1 MSQLERFAERYELV
15 PEVLRRWLVEA
26 MVLGAA
32 ADGHIDRREMDEI
45 AVLVSSQ
52 ADFDDIEEGE
62 LHALLR
68 VAVEGL
74 RRDGFVPRV
83 HALAGALSRYAHRVL
98 AFRVAT
104 RVAFADG
111 VVLEDEIG
119 LLREMQRVFGISEND
134 VARAL
139 DAAQA
144 AGSSIPV
151 DVEPVEAY
159 LDVLMMGASVDGEV
173 NDGEMAFIIAFI
185 LDRPELDA
193 LDGEL
198 LRGYIE
204 RNVTRFSSWDERR
217 ARIAEL
223 RDELPLAEH
232 RQNAWSLALG
242 VVMARGQAHDGERE
256 FLSLMHAALQMDE
269 TLSVL
274 AGDFDVEGGL

>member
-1 MSQLERFAERYELV
+1 MTQLERFAERYELV
-15 PEVLRRWLVEA
+15 PELLRRWLVEA

-32 ADGHIDRREMDEI
+32 ADGHIDSRETDEI
-45 AVLVSSQ
+45 AVLVSSH

-62 LHALLR
+62 LHGLLR

-83 HALAGALSRYAHRVL
+83 HALAGALTRYAHRVL

-111 VVLEDEIG
+111 RVLEDEIG
-119 LLREMQRVFGISEND
+119 LLREMQRVFGVSETD
-134 VARAL
+134 VSRAL
-139 DAAQA
+139 DDAQA
-144 AGSSIPV
+144 ARSPV
-151 DVEPVEAY
+151 PLDVEPVEAY
-159 LDVLMMGASVDGEV
+159 LDVLMMGASVDGKV
-173 NDGEMAFIIAFI
+173 DDGEMAFIIAFI
-185 LDRPELDA
+185 LGRPELDA
-193 LDGEL
+193 LDGAL
-198 LRGYIE
+198 LRSYIE

-242 VVMARGQAHDGERE
+242 IVMAHGKARDGGRE
-256 FLSLMHAALQMDE
+256 FLSLMHEALE
-269 TLSVL
+269 VGLALSVL
-274 AGDFDVEGGL
+274 AGDFDHEERP